1 MTSKKHPL
9 SQKFGARDSQI
20 IESDGILPLGSRI
33 HMFVGSK
40 GSSKTTTILNLL
52 SLKESPYHKYFK
64 NILLVSPSAHADK
77 KLNKLYEELDREG
90 KVYEELTEETVE
102 DIIAKLEEWNAEAKK
117 PIQNLL
123 IIDDSGDRLPTGRR
137 ASAITKI
144 FTNSRHLNLSIFLVL
159 HKFTQATPVIRN
171 SVDTLFI
178 FKQNSKY
185 EIESMKKNLNVD
197 EEVFTRNLAEA
208 TAKPYGFMFLNVIGG
223 RPKYYD
229 RFDSLPDSYE
239 K

>member
-1 MTSKKHPL
+1 MSKKHPL
-9 SQKFGARDSQI
+9 SEKFGARDNQI
-20 IESDGILPLGSRI
+20 IETDGILPMGSRI

-64 NILLVSPSAHADK
+64 NIILISPSAHADK
-77 KLNKLYEELDREG
+77 KLSKLYGELDREG
-90 KVYEELTEETVE
+90 KVYNELNEETVE
-102 DIIAKLEEWNAEAKK
+102 DVISRLEEWNAEAKK

-123 IIDDSGDRLPTGRR
+123 IIDDSGDRLPTGKR
-137 ASAITKI
+137 ASGITKI

-159 HKFTQATPVIRN
+159 HKFTQAPPVVRN

-197 EEVFTRNLAEA
+197 EDVFVRNLAEA
-208 TAKPYGFMFLNVIGG
+208 TAKPYGFMYLNVIGG
-223 RPKYYD
+223 TPKYYD
-229 RFDSLPDSYE
+229 KFNELSD